1 MKCADHFKF
10 DPKSSAVTTF
20 DTILILIIAYSCF
33 LSMFF
38 TAFDYSFEKFST
50 FWILEVI
57 VFSMFTLDIML
68 SFMRLPLNDD
78 SEEG

>member
-1 MKCADHFKF
+1 
-10 DPKSSAVTTF
+10 
-20 DTILILIIAYSCF
+20 
-33 LSMFF
+33 MFF
-38 TAFDYSFEKFST
+38 TAFDYSFEKFSL

-57 VFSMFTLDIML
+57 VFSMFTLDILL